1 VIDRATQGKESKELR
16 KMFLVS
22 VILSSLLFTSGG
34 VSTALAGIAPSP
46 FIPTTGGFDNPIF
59 WMMFNPQPE
68 PPGYQMQVS
77 TADSTALV
85 FTDPYGSGADGFLL
99 SFGVTGLSDL
109 IRTKETANGFHSDVF
124 DTEDPTG
131 TVLMYS
137 ADFTFYSGGILYPGS
152 IVSFNPQPEPP
163 GVPALNTWVTFDLH
177 TASGAPLAPGSEV
190 DMMLQLH
197 DGTGNLISLQ
207 PAPIP
212 EPSTLLLLGSG
223 LAGLGGIVWR
233 RHRK

>member
-1 VIDRATQGKESKELR
+1 LIHRATQGKESGKLR
-16 KMFLVS
+16 KMLLVS
-22 VILSSLLFTSGG
+22 IILSSLLFNSGG
-34 VSTALAGIAPSP
+34 VNTALAGIAPSP

-68 PPGYQMQVS
+68 PPGYGMRVN
-77 TADSTALV
+77 TAVPTALV

-109 IRTKETANGFHSDVF
+109 IRTSKTANGFHSDVF
-124 DTEDPTG
+124 DTKALTG

-137 ADFTFYSGGILYPGS
+137 ADFTFYSGGIQYFGS
-152 IVSFNPQPEPP
+152 DVMFNPQPEPP
-163 GVPALNTWVTFDLH
+163 GVPLLNTWLIFDLQ
-177 TASGAPLAPGSEV
+177 TASGAPLAPRSEV
-190 DMMLQLH
+190 DMTLQLH

-207 PAPIP
+207 PAPVP
-212 EPSTLLLLGSG
+212 EPSALLLLGAG
-223 LAGLGGIVWR
+223 LAGLGGLAWR